1 MSDVKITQVKCKA
14 TASLIPNN
22 LVYKSDQLHSTTF
35 LCHTRHPSIHPALS
49 KLTLLPLSFSVS
61 PRLLLL
67 FSGKQWGYVSKSE
80 IHLVDHKPNFHEL
93 EKAEKTIKANYTE
106 KDPVSAIELA
116 TLTIGRTLLVTSS
129 TGMLHVLD
137 ESGEKVLHSH
147 KLQKSQVALSAK
159 DAHIRGVAHDGKE
172 NIYVASGSGDVLLF
186 QLTAAKLTLSKKIA
200 TSFSR
205 ALWAVHYSA
214 ALGVLVVGDDAGNVS
229 VFSAAVGSED
239 VKKSWEVKGSGSP
252 ITSIASG
259 HGLIVTADVTGKL
272 RIYNTQ
278 PDKRGLAVEIAAH
291 ARTINAIDI
300 HPTQPLV
307 VAASEDSYISAW
319 SLPTAVQPVVRNL
332 VMTSPA
338 PGLWTGVRFSGK
350 NAESVVAT
358 CYDSRSLFN
367 FPTPAL

>member
-22 LVYKSDQLHSTTF
+22 LVYKSA
-35 LCHTRHPSIHPALS
+35 IHR
-49 KLTLLPLSFSVS
+49 TLLSRHTCTITASHATHSRVYVRSPLVLSLRAVC
-61 PRLLLL
+61 LC
-67 FSGKQWGYVSKSE
+67 SGKQWGYVSKSE

-93 EKAEKTIKANYTE
+93 EKAEKALKANYAE

-116 TLTIGRTLLVTSS
+116 SLSAGRTLLVTSS

-137 ESGEKVLHSH
+137 EQGEKVLHSH

-186 QLTAAKLTLSKKIA
+186 QLTAAKLSLNKKVA

-229 VFSAAVGSED
+229 VFSAAVGSDD
-239 VKKSWEVKGSGSP
+239 VKKAWEVKGSGSP

-272 RIYNTQ
+272 RVYNASS
-278 PDKRGLAVEIAAH
+278 DKHGLAVEISAH
-291 ARTINAIDI
+291 GRTINAIDI
-300 HPTQPLV
+300 HPTLPLV
-307 VAASEDSYISAW
+307 VAASEDTYISAW
-319 SLPTAVQPVVRNL
+319 TLPTTAQPVVRNV
-332 VMTSPA
+332 VMVSPA

-358 CYDSRSLFN
+358 CYDSKSLFN